1 MSTSK
6 NVNAAKTKTKT
17 KKNDAS
23 SKTTTKISIFKK
35 AFIRH
40 KRRGNDPNRIDDLIV
55 GSGGCEDE
63 DDSIIDVK
71 RIHYLQQRIIRKRR
85 EHPQHQH

>member
-6 NVNAAKTKTKT
+6 NVNAAKTTTKT

-23 SKTTTKISIFKK
+23 SKTTTTSTNKLSIFKK

-40 KRRGNDPNRIDDLIV
+40 KRRGNDPNRIDDLLV

-71 RIHYLQQRIIRKRR
+71 RIHYLQQSRR
-85 EHPQHQH
+85 LRQKKLP